1 MMKNCKFNSKMLKY
15 LINDMMDLEKNDKMQ
30 FDLFNQFFDLQ
41 KTIKR
46 SFDKLGYLAD
56 EKDINLSLKIEN
68 RILPFIKNINGDEGR
83 YMKILLNFISNAFK
97 FTPRHGDITVTIQPV
112 EG

>member
-1 MMKNCKFNSKMLKY
+1 MAY
-15 LINDMMDLEKNDKMQ
+15 EKNI
-30 FDLFNQFFDLQ
+30 DLSLIID
-41 KTIKR
+41 
-46 SFDKLGYLAD
+46 DKLY
-56 EKDINLSLKIEN
+56 
-68 RILPFIKNINGDEGR
+68 PFIRNINGDEGR